1 MMTGIVNTKTRAL
14 ARLVSARVKGKWLS
28 RRELLQMGISKRYI
42 DSLLSRLLDQG
53 LIERKGIPKHYRYQA
68 TEAGQA
74 RLELGPLPRAP
85 LRKGERPRGQLVQL
99 RPVTQLLDTDAMWME
114 HERVSVQL
122 DQYSAERL
130 REHCLPASRRDRAQQ
145 RSFSTSAF
153 TVTISKRGAC
163 VLILKGPDWQE
174 VLAKWI
180 LACGLSQPGTNSV
193 MSLIRAQLPERFTR
207 MEMPVLDRTIK
218 DRDVQ
223 FVVSTRVGDDKVV
236 SNINYSTN
244 IDWEVYGSGFLV
256 DQWLAVLAGTQHNQ
270 VVVLRA
276 MEQKVMELSR
286 QVEELRKE
294 KEAKKVPK
302 KEGDYYV

>member
-1 MMTGIVNTKTRAL
+1 
-14 ARLVSARVKGKWLS
+14 
-28 RRELLQMGISKRYI
+28 MGISKHYV
-42 DSLLSRLLDQG
+42 DVLLWRLLNAG
-53 LIERKGIPKHYRYQA
+53 LIERKGIQKHYRYRA
-68 TEAGQA
+68 SEAGQTY
-74 RLELGPLPRAP
+74 LELGPLPRAP

-193 MSLIRAQLPERFTR
+193 MSLISAQLPERFTR

>member
-1 MMTGIVNTKTRAL
+1 MGVSKPYATKLLR
-14 ARLVSARVKGKWLS
+14 RLFD
-28 RRELLQMGISKRYI
+28 E
-42 DSLLSRLLDQG
+42 G
-53 LIERKGIPKHYRYQA
+53 LVERKGPRGHYLYRA
-68 TEAGQA
+68 SKSGQR
-74 RLELGPLPRAP
+74 RLELGPLPRST
-85 LRKGERPRGQLVQL
+85 LRRGERPRGQLVQL
-99 RPVTQLLDTDAMWME
+99 RPVTQLLDTDALWME

-130 REHCLPASRRDRAQQ
+130 REHCHPPSRRDRAQQ

-153 TVTISKRGAC
+153 TVTISKRGVC
-163 VLILKGPDWQE
+163 VLIVKEPDWQE

-180 LACGLSQPGTNSV
+180 LACGLSQAGTNSV
-193 MSLIRAQLPERFTR
+193 MSLIRVQLPERFSR
-207 MEMPVLDRTIK
+207 MEMPVLDRTMK
-218 DRDVQ
+218 ARDVQ
-223 FVVSTRVGDDKVV
+223 FVVCTRVGDDKVV
-236 SNINYSTN
+236 SNINYSSK

-276 MEQKVMELSR
+276 MEQKILELSK

-302 KEGDYYV
+302 KKRDYYV

>member
-1 MMTGIVNTKTRAL
+1 MMTGSINIKTRVL
-14 ARLVSARVKGKWLS
+14 ARMVSARVKGKWLR
-28 RRELLQMGISKRYI
+28 RRELVQMGISKHYV
-42 DSLLSRLLDQG
+42 DVLLWRLLNAG
-53 LIERKGIPKHYRYQA
+53 LIERKGIQKHYRYRA
-68 TEAGQA
+68 SEAGQTY
-74 RLELGPLPRAP
+74 LELGPLPRAP

-193 MSLIRAQLPERFTR
+193 MSLISAQLPERFTR

>member
-1 MMTGIVNTKTRAL
+1 MGVSGSYVDVLLRRFL
-14 ARLVSARVKGKWLS
+14 AG
-28 RRELLQMGISKRYI
+28 
-42 DSLLSRLLDQG
+42 G
-53 LIERKGIPKHYRYQA
+53 LIERKGPRGHYFYRA
-68 TEAGQA
+68 TEAGHTI
-74 RLELGPLPRAP
+74 LELGPLPRAP

-122 DQYSAERL
+122 DQYSAEKL
-130 REHCLPASRRDRAQQ
+130 RGHCLPASRRDRAQQ

-193 MSLIRAQLPERFTR
+193 MSLVRAQLPERFTR